1 MGMKNFWILTACTFV
16 VICPALAQAQ
26 TDDTRGAGGVRIK
39 MAYLGFTDSIL
50 DDYRIDHPTYVGA
63 EAYWKVHPQLYLGG
77 EIGYAN
83 RDSSAVIVDDT
94 IPRQAETEVTYVPVE
109 LNVMNILSFGEH
121 VQTRFGIGV
130 SYNYVRIESDPPPG
144 GVMLKSSDD
153 DKEWLIGGQ
162 LFADINYHIN
172 NFFVGLDLKLQ
183 ITKDWD
189 VEDYSNGRVGGHVG
203 WRF

>member
-1 MGMKNFWILTACTFV
+1 MEMKKFWILAACTFV
-16 VICPALAQAQ
+16 VIGPALAQAQ
-26 TDDTRGAGGVRIK
+26 TDDTRSAGGVRIK

-50 DDYRIDHPTYVGA
+50 DDYRIDHPTYVGL
-63 EAYWKVHPQLYLGG
+63 EAYWRVHPQLYAGG
-77 EIGYAN
+77 EVGFAN
-83 RDSSAVIVDDT
+83 RDSSATIVDGT
-94 IPRQAETEVTYVPVE
+94 TSSLAETEITYVPIE
-109 LNVMNILSFGEH
+109 LNVINILSFGARI
-121 VQTRFGIGV
+121 QTRFGIGV
-130 SYNYVRIESDPPPG
+130 SYNYVRIESDPLPG

-162 LFADINYHIN
+162 LFADIDYHIN

-189 VEDYSNGRVGGHVG
+189 AEDYSNGRVGGHVG